1 VRLLGGDDL
10 QSLEKKTFLLPQ
22 DYYAM
27 RDRIFVQFNLSVIP
41 RDMTIKTVTLHLPL
55 PKISKP
61 TRVYVKEIL
70 GHWDGARP
78 KVGRPTGSRI
88 LQKVN
93 CIPGQDELTLS
104 IARLVK
110 KGKRG
115 ANTGIY
121 VRVKNVRLCQT
132 NPPYLVLETI

>member
-1 VRLLGGDDL
+1 L

-22 DYYAM
+22 DYYTKKG
-27 RDRIFVQFNLSVIP
+27 RIFVQFNLSNIP
-41 RDMTIKTVTLHLPL
+41 RDMTIRTATLHLPL

-70 GHWDGARP
+70 GHWDGTRLRGGRVP
-78 KVGRPTGSRI
+78 TRSKV
-88 LQKVN
+88 LHQVN

-104 IARLVK
+104 IGGLVK

-115 ANTGIY
+115 ASTGVY
-121 VRVKNVRLCQT
+121 VRVKNVRLHQT
-132 NPPYLVLETI
+132 TPPYLVLETI